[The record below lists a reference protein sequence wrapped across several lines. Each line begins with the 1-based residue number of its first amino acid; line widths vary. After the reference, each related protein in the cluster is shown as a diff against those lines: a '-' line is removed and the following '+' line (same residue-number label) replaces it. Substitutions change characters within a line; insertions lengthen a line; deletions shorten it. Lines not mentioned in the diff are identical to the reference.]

1 VKILIHKIG
10 RIMLFFREGMTFVA
24 ASLGVE
30 KVPPSV
36 RGVGEGILVTS
47 DEMIEGRI
55 EGNLGALVGCDSAH
69 QICAVDWA
77 SKDSLE

>member
-1 VKILIHKIG
+1 
-10 RIMLFFREGMTFVA
+10 MTFVA

-30 KVPPSV
+30 KFPPSL
-36 RGVGEGILVTS
+36 RGVADGILLAS

-55 EGNLGALVGCDSAH
+55 EGNLRALVGCDSAH